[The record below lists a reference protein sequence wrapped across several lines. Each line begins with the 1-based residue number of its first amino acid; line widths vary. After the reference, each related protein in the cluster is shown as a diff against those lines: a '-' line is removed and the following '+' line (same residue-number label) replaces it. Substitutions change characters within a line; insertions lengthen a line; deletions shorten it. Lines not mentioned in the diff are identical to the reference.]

1 MKILRIAAVGMAMA
15 FPPIAGAQAKEA
27 PQQALTKAVAALA
40 HADQMDG
47 RGAVV
52 EAHDG
57 DQFVQCRRAPHE
69 PVITCEAAGPRG
81 QPWMR
86 HALSKKRRANLK
98 ELGYVSDRKTGN
110 FVARLDPSQWPNDKL
125 AGFMVA
131 TLVGGYDVGLEDIET
146 ETGSY
151 PAVACPPRN
160 PSGRDFGGEVA
171 FNDRSP
177 KDLGENCEVA
187 GMDDEDESRLP
198 KPLKSIPMEPDA
210 AESLVKQNVKE
221 IADAYTWLLG
231 VSGPGRRVVILS
243 WGEFHIQCSKTSEPV
258 IPCEIESAE
267 ANPAL
272 RRVITAAVGHKLN
285 KMGFR
290 EPGFSKNYV
299 GWFRLNDGKP
309 ENWAWSTMQAALTA
323 FGGYA
328 IQPVAVERRVT
339 KGET

>member
-1 MKILRIAAVGMAMA
+1 MIVVAGLMMA
-15 FPPIAGAQAKEA
+15 FAITSEVRAKEA
-27 PQQALTKAVAALA
+27 PEQTLAKAVAVLA

-47 RGAVV
+47 RGAAV

-69 PVITCEAAGPRG
+69 TVVTCEAAGPRG

-86 HALSKKRRANLK
+86 HALTKRRRANLK
-98 ELGYVSDRKTGN
+98 ELGYAPDRKTGN
-110 FVARLDPSQWPNDKL
+110 FVARLDPSEWPNDKL

-131 TLVGGYDVGLEDIET
+131 TLVGGYDVGLGDIET
-146 ETGSY
+146 VTGSY

-160 PSGRDFGGEVA
+160 PAGRDYGGEIA
-171 FNDRSP
+171 FNDRSQ
-177 KDLGENCEVA
+177 KDLQEGCEVEGA
-187 GMDDEDESRLP
+187 DTEDESQLP
-198 KPLKSIPMEPDA
+198 APLKSIPMDA
-210 AESLVKQNVKE
+210 GKAEALARQNIKE
-221 IADAYTWLLG
+221 ISDAYMWLLG
-231 VSGPGRRVVILS
+231 VTGPGRRAVTFN
-243 WGEFHIQCSKTSEPV
+243 WGEFHIQCSKTNEPV

-272 RRVITAAVGHKLN
+272 RRVITAAVGRKLN

-290 EPGFSKNYV
+290 EPGYSMNYI

-309 ENWAWSTMQAALTA
+309 ENWAWSTMRAALTA

-328 IQPVAVERRVT
+328 IQPVTVERRAT
-339 KGET
+339 KGDT

>member
-1 MKILRIAAVGMAMA
+1 MLWAPAMA
-15 FPPIAGAQAKEA
+15 FPPIAGAHAKGA
-27 PQQALTKAVAALA
+27 PQEALTKAVAVLA

-47 RGAVV
+47 RGAAV

-69 PVITCEAAGPRG
+69 PIITCEAAGPRG

-110 FVARLDPSQWPNDKL
+110 FVARLDPSEWPNDKL

-131 TLVGGYDVGLEDIET
+131 TLVGGYDVDSSDIVT

-160 PSGRDFGGEVA
+160 PAGHDFGGEIA
-171 FNDRSP
+171 FNDRSQ
-177 KDLGENCEVA
+177 KDLEENCEVA

-198 KPLKSIPMEPDA
+198 KPLKSIPMDSGK
-210 AESLVKQNVKE
+210 AEDLMKQNVKE
-221 IADAYTWLLG
+221 IGDAYTWLLG
-231 VSGPGRRVVILS
+231 VSGPGRRGVVLS
-243 WGEFHIQCSKTSEPV
+243 WGEFHIQCSKTAEPV

-267 ANPAL
+267 ANPTL
-272 RRVITAAVGHKLN
+272 RSVITAAVGRKLN

-290 EPGFSKNYV
+290 EPGYSKNYI

-309 ENWAWSTMQAALTA
+309 ENWAWSMMQAALTA

-328 IQPVAVERRVT
+328 IQPVTVERRAA